1 MLKTRTQV
9 SAPMPITLLCPNLTC
24 RAVLQ
29 VPDKV
34 RGKQIRC
41 GKCGCCFLVP
51 GGPMKSQP
59 AAPVPSQ
66 PPAPPTEP

>member
-1 MLKTRTQV
+1 MEREHEAIAT
-9 SAPMPITLLCPNLTC
+9 MPITLLCPNLTC

-41 GKCGCCFLVP
+41 GKCGCCFVVP
-51 GGPMKSQP
+51 GSGVKTQATAP
-59 AAPVPSQ
+59 APAQ
-66 PPAPPTEP
+66 PPTPPTP